1 MNPFVGPSYTLQ
13 IGKASSQR
21 TVNMH
26 LSGMETATKAPF
38 ILQSVPG
45 LVLFSQPEGIY
56 TPGAGPSAYPY
67 PPPPAPA
74 PAPAPSPAPAPAPPP
89 PPPPPAPPDPI
100 TITFDEASVASEAT
114 SKGLT
119 YAVVSGAT
127 ARYTGTDDGMGGIT
141 SPPSTPY
148 LLAGT
153 GAISFTVNAPA
164 TTPWDSVGIRTITG
178 HITVTI
184 YIDSAANSVLPTVY
198 FAGNPVFTWP
208 SEVIITIPVPGP
220 GDYSLQEARIRSVT
234 IDINPFGNSTTWGID
249 NMRFLRVNPMV

>member
-13 IGKASSQR
+13 IGKASRQR

-45 LVLFSQPEGIY
+45 LVLFSQPEGSY

-74 PAPAPSPAPAPAPPP
+74 PAPAPSPSPSPAPPP

-100 TITFDEASVASEAT
+100 TITFDEATIAGEAT

-119 YAVVSGAT
+119 YSVLTNTVLKYLHSSVAS
-127 ARYTGTDDGMGGIT
+127 
-141 SPPSTPY
+141 SPPNPPSLDY
-148 LLAGT
+148 LLYANGSVQFLNNDVV
-153 GAISFTVNAPA
+153 GK
-164 TTPWDSVGIRTITG
+164 PWDSINWWNLAPCRLTLFSDNVADAAFNINIDGISASVWGQTG
-178 HITVTI
+178 VITVPDAWASQRI
-184 YIDSAANSVLPTVY
+184 ARFVIDRNYESIDGSVWAVD
-198 FAGNPVFTWP
+198 
-208 SEVIITIPVPGP
+208 SITL
-220 GDYSLQEARIRSVT
+220 S
-234 IDINPFGNSTTWGID
+234 
-249 NMRFLRVNPMV
+249 RVRVMP